1 VSSAETFYCLPDVCG
16 IFFQQVDGTVV
27 DCKPHNDGQSQ
38 WPALGRDS
46 FPYLYQP
53 EFHIPTTLLLSID
66 IRFSSL
72 SVRYLRFFIS
82 CNLEQAKTV
91 QYGTILTHVLFTFG
105 NDILITR
112 VNINDP

>member
-1 VSSAETFYCLPDVCG
+1 
-16 IFFQQVDGTVV
+16 
-27 DCKPHNDGQSQ
+27 
-38 WPALGRDS
+38 
-46 FPYLYQP
+46 
-53 EFHIPTTLLLSID
+53 
-66 IRFSSL
+66 
-72 SVRYLRFFIS
+72 VRYLRFFIS